1 LGLWRQTGIWTD
13 ASLYSAPLSELTLS
27 PDDVHP
33 SKITLLTFSG
43 QVFSKSFRYGMQE
56 VAKQAA
62 YRLFS
67 SAHHVPGSFCSQGH
81 GKLVVSAQ
89 FAWWTPELEGKS
101 MPLPPELLEEPED
114 TTVIGDVEA
123 IAAKPSEIG
132 MSALPCVSGNWK
144 SFFNVLNT

>member
-123 IAAKPSEIG
+123 FMDYLDSGQAERDWHERIALRIRE
-132 MSALPCVSGNWK
+132 LEEL
-144 SFFNVLNT
+144 F